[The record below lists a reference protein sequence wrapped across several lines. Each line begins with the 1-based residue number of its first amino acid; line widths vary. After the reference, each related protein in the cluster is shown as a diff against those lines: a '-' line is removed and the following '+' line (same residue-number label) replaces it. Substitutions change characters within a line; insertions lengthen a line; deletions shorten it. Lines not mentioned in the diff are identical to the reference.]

1 MSDKCCIH
9 CDSTVHK
16 EGEEMEPMN
25 IGGPCDA
32 VETSVCRMNPDS
44 GKASVVTEYHYKQ
57 CCSDINGNLL
67 KSLQESKESYTF

>member
-1 MSDKCCIH
+1 
-9 CDSTVHK
+9 
-16 EGEEMEPMN
+16 MEPLN

-57 CCSDINGNLL
+57 CCSDINGN
-67 KSLQESKESYTF
+67 KRESKEV